1 MRFPRGVCVEEK
13 RLHVSIHLL
22 LARKEVTLHTYLPSF
37 PPARRVMIDS
47 RHSRLSWTGGR
58 GRTLSICCL
67 MTFLFWGLDC
77 GWESWL
83 GSVDRFLQLH
93 LFRTRSTRWR
103 LASQDLFRGLW
114 IVSCP
119 ITFPVAMSDRAFSDL
134 RKERKVLMRKVSI
147 ITDTFPR
154 RDGRKALCDL

>member
-1 MRFPRGVCVEEK
+1 MLRKKIACLDTFA
-13 RLHVSIHLL
+13 

-58 GRTLSICCL
+58 DRTLSICCL
-67 MTFLFWGLDC
+67 MTFLFGGLDC

-93 LFRTRSTRWR
+93 LFRTR
-103 LASQDLFRGLW
+103 ARGGGLHRRTCFEGCL
-114 IVSCP
+114 CP

-134 RKERKVLMRKVSI
+134 RKERKVLMRGFLI